1 MFATTARV
9 RREIQAIFAARSAA
23 QIPDLRRTALTLT
36 FVTSQGPDPHW
47 QRPDDSS
54 ARPASAQLVD
64 PEDDLPSATY
74 GGDFETTTIPHFSSG
89 LPGSA
94 PSTGYGLLHDPEPLP
109 YVQPH
114 IDAMPSQ
121 ATPME
126 IEPIDA
132 EERAKAAG
140 RRGTQD
146 LGLLLLRVVVGAVF
160 IGHGLQKAFG
170 WWGGQGLDGFK
181 AALADAGY
189 QHAGVLTY
197 VGAGAQILV
206 GVLLILGLF
215 TPLAAAG
222 GVAYLV
228 NSLLTIVAA
237 QRQDGYLAVF
247 GPDGIEYLLVLIV
260 AASAVILVGP
270 GRYGF
275 DGGRGWARRPF
286 IGSFIALALGIGGGV
301 AAWFFLH
308 GNNPLA

>member
-1 MFATTARV
+1 MFATTVRV
-9 RREIQAIFAARSAA
+9 RCEIQAILPARSAA

-54 ARPASAQLVD
+54 ARPVSAQLVD

-74 GGDFETTTIPHFSSG
+74 GGDFETTTIPHYGSG

-114 IDAMPSQ
+114 IDPTPSQ

-146 LGLLLLRVVVGAVF
+146 LGLLLLRVTVGAVF

-181 AALADAGY
+181 TALADAGY
-189 QHAGVLTY
+189 QHAGILTY

-228 NSLLTIVAA
+228 NSVLTIVAA

-247 GPDGIEYLLVLIV
+247 GPDGFEYLLVLI
-260 AASAVILVGP
+260 AAAGAVILVGP

-286 IGSFIALALGIGGGV
+286 IGSFIALLLGIGGGI